1 MDDKQKLYVFSDYVC
16 PWCYLG
22 QSKLKKVLKKINL
35 KTELIH
41 FPLHPET
48 PTKGMEL
55 TKLFNCTKKE
65 LIKKNIFME
74 QLMSEENLNFKPR
87 SHTFNSRLAQE
98 LGYWAEKIKNNY
110 DIHDKIYNAYFF
122 EQKNLSDLRV
132 LIDIASSVGLDIVEA
147 EKILHERTFK
157 DNINTHWKISFESN
171 VSGVPTYSL
180 NGRYL
185 VGAQSE
191 ENLIKFIVSQLN

>member
-22 QSKLKKVLKKINL
+22 QSRLKKVLKKINL

-41 FPLHPET
+41 FPLHPDT
-48 PTKGMEL
+48 PINGMEL
-55 TKLFNCTKKE
+55 TKLFNCTKKD
-65 LIKKNIFME
+65 LISKNIYME
-74 QLMSEENLNFKPR
+74 KLMSEENLNFKPR

-98 LGYWAEKIKNNY
+98 LGYWAEKIKNNH

-122 EQKNLSDLRV
+122 EQKNLSSLRV
-132 LIDIASSVGLDIVEA
+132 LIDIANSVGLDIVEA

-157 DNINTHWKISFESN
+157 DNINKHWKTSFESN

-191 ENLIKFIVSQLN
+191 ENLIKFIVS